1 MAIISSKLSRQNKSK
16 HVCVRQVDMERLH
29 ATLFLYLFD
38 ILLRLTVE
46 YTFNIYFTLL
56 FKHLALH
63 HTLLMIAKHNSPI
76 YDECQTQSAK
86 VLVELP
92 PKQANQNNSCDN
104 PQQIRKFQLLWI
116 RINQDKPNLH
126 KGKLT

>member
-46 YTFNIYFTLL
+46 YTFNIYV
-56 FKHLALH
+56 LH
-63 HTLLMIAKHNSPI
+63 PSLQAHGVTSYTS
-76 YDECQTQSAK
+76 YDCKTQ
-86 VLVELP
+86 L
-92 PKQANQNNSCDN
+92 
-104 PQQIRKFQLLWI
+104 
-116 RINQDKPNLH
+116 PNL
-126 KGKLT
+126 